1 MKEFHETRR
10 RGEPS
15 ISHRLVICLR
25 DVSHVMRGLY
35 EGKGSQKRVL
45 MVLEDLGGTVTQ
57 RELTQR
63 LGIQPGSASEVFA
76 KLENAGAVNRGPSQ
90 EERRPVSIALTEE
103 GLTRAKEARAHR
115 ARRHEEMFSCLSE
128 GEQQQLLTLLEKLR
142 EDWSSRYLAAG
153 RGHGYGHPHGHREE

>member
-57 RELTQR
+57 RELT
-63 LGIQPGSASEVFA
+63 
-76 KLENAGAVNRGPSQ
+76 
-90 EERRPVSIALTEE
+90 
-103 GLTRAKEARAHR
+103 
-115 ARRHEEMFSCLSE
+115 
-128 GEQQQLLTLLEKLR
+128 
-142 EDWSSRYLAAG
+142 
-153 RGHGYGHPHGHREE
+153 

>member
-1 MKEFHETRR
+1 MKEFHEARR

-15 ISHRLVICLR
+15 ISHWLVICLR

-35 EGKGSQKRVL
+35 ESKGSQKRVL
-45 MVLEDLGGTVTQ
+45 MVLEDLGGAVTQ

-76 KLENAGAVNRGPSQ
+76 KLENAGAVTRTPSQ
-90 EERRPVSIALTEE
+90 EDRRTVDIALTEA
-103 GLTRAKEARAHR
+103 GLARAKEARTQR

-128 GEQQQLLTLLEKLR
+128 GEKQQLLTLLEKLR
-142 EDWSSRYLAAG
+142 EDWSSRYPAAG

>member
-1 MKEFHETRR
+1 MKEFHEARS

-15 ISHRLVICLR
+15 ISHWLVICLR

-45 MVLEDLGGTVTQ
+45 MVLEDLGGAVTQ

-76 KLENAGAVNRGPSQ
+76 KLENAGAVTRTPSQ
-90 EERRPVSIALTEE
+90 EDRRTVDIALTEA
-103 GLTRAKEARAHR
+103 GLARAKEARAQR

-128 GEQQQLLTLLEKLR
+128 GEKQQLLTLLEKLR
-142 EDWSSRYLAAG
+142 EDWSSRYPAAG